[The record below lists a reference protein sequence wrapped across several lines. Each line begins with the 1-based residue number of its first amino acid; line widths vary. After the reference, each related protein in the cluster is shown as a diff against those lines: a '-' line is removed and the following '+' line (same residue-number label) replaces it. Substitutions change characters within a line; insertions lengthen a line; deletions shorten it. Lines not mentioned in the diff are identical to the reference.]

1 MAKKKTTKKGAKNTK
16 SSYYPEPGESL
27 PTFSYA
33 FMGDTCYLLL
43 GGNRAKIRW
52 NKRRIPASV
61 PFYCLPSKIGFDS
74 DYSKEYNM
82 KVGDEIW
89 EGQYDDCEDISGG
102 IYLAGHY
109 DEIFDNSNPDVVDF
123 GYGETRGEYY
133 IIANA
138 PGTATLKI
146 TRIYA
151 GNIRYTAT
159 CKVTVEPKPIMLS
172 FEATGASDVS
182 GEMEPVEADSEGN
195 ITLPQPTFVVEPGSV
210 TSFDWYKFD
219 RESET
224 IYNPGD
230 VVNITEDTTI
240 YAIYSSKK

>member
-89 EGQYDDCEDISGG
+89 EVQYDDAKDISGG
-102 IYLAGHY
+102 IYLVGHY
-109 DEIFDNSNPDVVDF
+109 DEIFDNSNPDVVTF
-123 GYGETRGEYY
+123 EGGETRGEYV
-133 IIANA
+133 ITAIA
-138 PGTATLKI
+138 PGTATLKL
-146 TRIYA
+146 TRVYA
-151 GNIRYTAT
+151 GNIRYSAT
-159 CKVTVEPKPIMLS
+159 CKVTVTPVYPILS
-172 FEATGASDVS
+172 FDYTDEQHVS
-182 GEMEPVEADSEGN
+182 GEMEPIMADENGN
-195 ITLPQPTFVVEPGSV
+195 VVLPQPTFTHSED
-210 TSFDWYKFD
+210 THFEYYSFSDTPDVHYQ
-219 RESET
+219 
-224 IYNPGD
+224 PGD
-230 VVNITEDTTI
+230 TVTITEDITI
-240 YAIYSSKK
+240 TAHFETPR